1 MRKIHKKHA
10 MACALGILLLSTSW
24 TQASAR
30 SLTEMLFG
38 DRFNISADIVALA
51 KDYEGLNE
59 KQDRKSLKAVTGV
72 DPVRTPWCAA
82 FINALLEKQG
92 RRTSDSN
99 AALSFLK
106 WGVKTNEPRPGD
118 VVVMHGHV
126 TLFIAFAEDGKTFYG
141 LGGNQNDGVQMIE
154 YSTRRVISYR
164 TYAEEFVPEYLP
176 KKKIKKTKH
185 TQAKKTTKKRRVT

>member
-1 MRKIHKKHA
+1 

-24 TQASAR
+24 TQVSAR

-38 DRFNISADIVALA
+38 DRSNISADIVALA

-59 KQDRKSLKAVTGV
+59 KQDRKSLKEVTGV

-99 AALSFLK
+99 AALSFLH
-106 WGVKTNEPRPGD
+106 WGVKTKDPRPGD
-118 VVVMHGHV
+118 IVVMHGHV
-126 TLFIAFAEDGKTFYG
+126 TIFIAYSEDKNTFFG
-141 LGGNQNDGVQMIE
+141 IGGNQNDGVKVNE
-154 YSTRRVISYR
+154 YPTRKVVSFR

-176 KKKIKKTKH
+176 KKKVTNAKKKK
-185 TQAKKTTKKRRVT
+185 QAKKTVKKRRVT

>member
-1 MRKIHKKHA
+1 MRKIHKRHA
-10 MACALGILLLSTSW
+10 IACALGILLLSTSW
-24 TQASAR
+24 TQVSAR

-38 DRFNISADIVALA
+38 DRSNISADIVALA

-59 KQDRKSLKAVTGV
+59 KQDRKSLKEVTGV

-99 AALSFLK
+99 AALSFLH
-106 WGVKTNEPRPGD
+106 WGVKTKDPRPGD
-118 VVVMHGHV
+118 IVVMHGHV
-126 TLFIAFAEDGKTFYG
+126 TIFIAYSEDKSTFFG
-141 LGGNQNDGVQMIE
+141 IGGNQNDGVKVNE
-154 YSTRRVISYR
+154 YPTRRVISYR

-176 KKKIKKTKH
+176 KKK
-185 TQAKKTTKKRRVT
+185 R